1 MIIVTGAAGFIG
13 SCFLEK
19 LNREGIDD
27 IVAVDRLDDSD
38 KWRGLANKRIQDY
51 LDKDELFER
60 VRSNRLPR
68 VRQIVHMGACSSTT
82 CTDARF
88 VMDNNYAYSRELALW
103 AFRHKIPFLYAS
115 SAATYGDGEL
125 GFDDDPALLARL
137 RPLNIYGYSKHLFDL
152 WIQAHGHARRATGLK
167 FFNVF
172 GPNEYHKG
180 DMASVLCR
188 RFDEIVAGGDFRLFK
203 SYRAGY
209 GDGEQKRDFIYV
221 KDAIEAMFFFVVHP
235 GKTGL
240 YNLGT
245 GAARSWN
252 DLAKALFAALGQK
265 PRISYIEMP
274 QELRGRY
281 QYFTQ
286 AKMERLRKAGFTA
299 PFRSLEESVADYAG
313 YLKGKTYL

>member
-27 IVAVDRLDDSD
+27 IVAVDRLDGSD

-51 LDKDELFER
+51 LDKDDLLER
-60 VRSNRLPR
+60 IRSNRMPR

-82 CTDARF
+82 CTDARY
-88 VMDNNYAYSRELALW
+88 VMDNNFAYSRELALW
-103 AFRHKIPFLYAS
+103 AFRRKVPFLYAS

-125 GFDDDPALLARL
+125 GFDDDPALLTRL

-152 WIQAHGHARRATGLK
+152 WIRAHGYSRRATGLK

-188 RFDEIVAGGDFRLFK
+188 RFDEIMAGGDFRLFK
-203 SYRAGY
+203 SYRADY
-209 GDGEQKRDFIYV
+209 KDGEQKRDFIYV
-221 KDAIEAMFFFVVHP
+221 KDAVEAMFFFIVHP

-245 GAARSWN
+245 GEARSWN

-265 PRISYIEMP
+265 PRIFYIDMP
-274 QELRGRY
+274 EELRGRY

-286 AKMERLRKAGFTA
+286 ARMDRLRKAGFKTS
-299 PFRSLEESVADYAG
+299 FRSLEESVADYAG

>member
-51 LDKDELFER
+51 LDKDELLGR
-60 VRSNRLPR
+60 IRSNRLPR

-88 VMDNNYAYSRELALW
+88 VMDNNFAYSRELALW
-103 AFRHKIPFLYAS
+103 AFRRKVPFLYAS
-115 SAATYGDGEL
+115 SAATYGDGEM
-125 GFDDDPALLARL
+125 GFDDDPALLTRL

-152 WIQAHGHARRATGLK
+152 WIQGNNYTRKATGLK

-180 DMASVLCR
+180 EMASVLCR
-188 RFDEIVAGGDFRLFK
+188 RFDEVAAGGDFRLFK
-203 SYRAGY
+203 SYRPDY
-209 GDGEQKRDFIYV
+209 KDGEQKRDFIYV
-221 KDAIEAMFFFVVHP
+221 KDAVEAMFFFVVHP

-245 GAARSWN
+245 GEARSWN

-265 PRISYIEMP
+265 PRISYIDMP
-274 QELRGRY
+274 QEIRGRY
-281 QYFTQ
+281 QYFTE
-286 AKMERLRKAGFTA
+286 ARIERLRKTGFTV
-299 PFRSLEESVADYAG
+299 PFRSLEESVADYVG
-313 YLKGKTYL
+313 YLKDKKYL